1 MYLGNLVIEGYKNFC
16 KPFEI
21 KFSKGLNVLVGEN
34 STGKSAIIDEVYKG
48 SGLNIWHINLKCQML
63 RPELPTIPKDGSIS
77 EQAYENAIKE
87 TFRQL
92 DIDVEENEE

>member
-16 KPFEI
+16 KPFEV

-48 SGLNIWHINLKCQML
+48 SGLNI
-63 RPELPTIPKDGSIS
+63 
-77 EQAYENAIKE
+77 
-87 TFRQL
+87 
-92 DIDVEENEE
+92 

>member
-1 MYLGNLVIEGYKNFC
+1 
-16 KPFEI
+16 
-21 KFSKGLNVLVGEN
+21 
-34 STGKSAIIDEVYKG
+34 
-48 SGLNIWHINLKCQML
+48 ML